1 MAYIQTVIERNIDMW
16 FFIQLCGFSSLSV
29 GRKHEINAVFPSGDS
44 LLSTCLQIADVPLL
58 LTREVHH
65 SFSSSSSQFYSNQQ
79 WQIDPPISPSKEYPY
94 PNSALISP
102 ILPGTYLCLV
112 RIGRFIHGDLRT

>member
-1 MAYIQTVIERNIDMW
+1 MVYIQTVIERNIDMW

-44 LLSTCLQIADVPLL
+44 LMSTCLQIVHVPLL

-79 WQIDPPISPSKEYPY
+79 SRIDPPTSPSKKYPC
-94 PNSALISP
+94 PNSAPISP
-102 ILPGTYLCLV
+102 ILPGHTFALYGSAGLSTG
-112 RIGRFIHGDLRT
+112 I